1 MHPSAHVD
9 QPHLTFHQP
18 CVLLVDDHQLFRTG
32 MRLIVQ
38 SFEGMGRVLEAGSV
52 MQARAL
58 AQGLKPVAVDVIFL
72 DVQMPGLSGLEGLS
86 VLQKSFPQAHI
97 IFLSASTTTQA
108 LQETATQGAKGYL
121 PKSASAEDIEA
132 ALRQVLSG
140 GTCFTAFMPSG
151 SNSSLSDSQT
161 KSASLYSLN
170 SLSVR
175 QKEVLALL
183 AQGLP
188 NKVIARQLNLS
199 ENTVR
204 VHVGAVFAHFGVNSR
219 TAAVLAA
226 QQSGVVGGPSS
237 GLGSLEPAP

>member
-1 MHPSAHVD
+1 MNAQKTLPPFD
-9 QPHLTFHQP
+9 EP

-38 SFEGMGRVLEAGSV
+38 SFAGMGTVLEAGSV

-58 AQGLKPVAVDVIFL
+58 ASESVDVIFL
-72 DVQMPGLSGLEGLS
+72 DVQMPGLSGLEGLA
-86 VLQKSFPQAHI
+86 VLQKSFPAARV
-97 IFLSASTTTQA
+97 IFLSASATAQA
-108 LQETATQGAKGYL
+108 LAETASQGAKGYL
-121 PKSASAEDIEA
+121 PKSASAEDIED
-132 ALRQVLSG
+132 ALRKVLAG
-140 GTCFTAFMPSG
+140 GTCFAPAPASSPNLAQANTYADGTLKSG
-151 SNSSLSDSQT
+151 
-161 KSASLYSLN
+161 AN

-204 VHVGAVFAHFGVNSR
+204 IHAGAVFAHFGVNSR

-226 QQSGVVGGPSS
+226 QQSGVVGL
-237 GLGSLEPAP
+237 LGEAGAPAPDMESERP

>member
-1 MHPSAHVD
+1 MSEPFPA
-9 QPHLTFHQP
+9 PAFEQP

-32 MRLIVQ
+32 MRMIVQ
-38 SFEGMGRVLEAGSV
+38 SFPGMGRVLEAGTV

-58 AQGLKPVAVDVIFL
+58 AHELGDTAVDVIFL

-86 VLQKSFPQAHI
+86 VLQKSFAKAKI
-97 IFLSASTTTQA
+97 IFLSASATAQA
-108 LQETATQGAKGYL
+108 LQETASQGAKGYL
-121 PKSASAEDIEA
+121 PKSASAEDIET
-132 ALRQVLSG
+132 ALRKVLAG
-140 GTCFTAFMPSG
+140 GTSFAAPPASSPSPAA
-151 SNSSLSDSQT
+151 SDSAAFGT
-161 KSASLYSLN
+161 ASPAL
-170 SLSVR
+170 LSVR

-204 VHVGAVFAHFGVNSR
+204 IHAGAVFAYFGVNSR

-226 QQSGVVGGPSS
+226 QQAGMIGSPPSEF
-237 GLGSLEPAP
+237 GHLIR

>member
-1 MHPSAHVD
+1 MSEPSQAP
-9 QPHLTFHQP
+9 QFAQP

-32 MRLIVQ
+32 MRMIVQ
-38 SFEGMGRVLEAGSV
+38 SFAGMGRVLEAGSV

-58 AQGLKPVAVDVIFL
+58 AHEPVDVIFL

-86 VLQKSFPQAHI
+86 VLQNSFTNAKI
-97 IFLSASTTTQA
+97 IFLSASTTAQA
-108 LQETATQGAKGYL
+108 VQETAAQGASGYL
-121 PKSASAEDIEA
+121 PKSASAEDIEE
-132 ALRQVLSG
+132 ALRKVLSG
-140 GTCFTAFMPSG
+140 GTSFAAPPASSPAPVASGKGTAA
-151 SNSSLSDSQT
+151 T
-161 KSASLYSLN
+161 
-170 SLSVR
+170 LSVR

-204 VHVGAVFAHFGVNSR
+204 IHAGAVFAYFGVNSR

-226 QQSGVVGGPSS
+226 QQAGMVASPPSEF
-237 GLGSLEPAP
+237 GNLAP